1 MRGGSV
7 GVGILLPPECYLN
20 TSSGCSLNYEL
31 GVSLLGTVVWQ
42 SFLRRWR
49 TPDHIELTRGSLL
62 RHFVYQRKNR

>member
-1 MRGGSV
+1 
-7 GVGILLPPECYLN
+7 
-20 TSSGCSLNYEL
+20 
-31 GVSLLGTVVWQ
+31 LLGTVVWQ